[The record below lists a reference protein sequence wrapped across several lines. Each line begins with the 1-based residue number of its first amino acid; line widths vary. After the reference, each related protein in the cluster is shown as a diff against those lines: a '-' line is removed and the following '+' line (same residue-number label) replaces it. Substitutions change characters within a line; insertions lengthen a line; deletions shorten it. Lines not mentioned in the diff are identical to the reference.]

1 MTMPDDIDQLLFTS
15 GQKMMQQRIDDGV
28 RFTQRLV
35 DELKAEGADED
46 VPPLVERWSCKT
58 ERDAIFALDVIATHR
73 ERIARWEAN
82 TAAEIERLKRELQ
95 SAEDFFV
102 PELER
107 WALEHLPKKGRSI
120 HLPSGTL
127 SFRKV
132 PGGFRIVD
140 KDAVRAW
147 AERCLPLAIVA
158 EVVERLDVDRIREH
172 HKETGEVPEGADLVD
187 DTDRFYVKG

>member
-1 MTMPDDIDQLLFTS
+1 MTSFVLRSAWDESAPASICQAGVPSVKQDDCCQAS
-15 GQKMMQQRIDDGV
+15 PM
-28 RFTQRLV
+28 
-35 DELKAEGADED
+35 
-46 VPPLVERWSCKT
+46 RWSCLT
-58 ERDAIFALDVIATHR
+58 ERDAIFALDTLAVCR
-73 ERIARWEAN
+73 ERVERWKRN
-82 TAAEIERLKRELQ
+82 TAAEIVRLERELAA
-95 SAEDFFV
+95 AEEFFV

-107 WALEHLPKKGRSI
+107 WALENPPAKGRSI

-140 KDAVRAW
+140 RDAVRAW
-147 AERCLPLAIVA
+147 AERCLPHAIVA

-187 DTDRFYVKG
+187 DQDRFYVKG